1 MQANATKAKDNE
13 IFTTE
18 TALKAIEYKQANLS
32 DIVAKCTNL
41 DEEQKAMLLSM
52 LVKHK
57 NLFLGKR
64 GEYKG
69 QPVNIEVEEGA
80 TPVWSKPYPI
90 ALKNR
95 EVFKTEVYRQCNIG
109 ALRELGPEEIEQ
121 REWASPCFAVPKKN
135 GDIRLVIDFRQLN
148 KVLKRKEYPLPTID
162 EIFQDIR
169 GFKYATVIDLNMG
182 YLSIPLTEKAKEL
195 LTIVTNF
202 GFFKCCVL
210 PMGIKPAT
218 DIFQSRMVGLFQS
231 MQESKPKPYIDDI
244 FHGKG
249 NTFNEHLS
257 ILDEICTRL
266 EEAGMQANLD
276 KSKLCA
282 IEVDHLGF
290 TLQKHGFGPM
300 K

>member
-95 EVFKTEVYRQCNIG
+95 EVFKTEVYRQCNIW
-109 ALRELGPEEIEQ
+109 ALCELGPEEIEQ
-121 REWASPCFAVPKKN
+121 REWASPRFAVPKKKL
-135 GDIRLVIDFRQLN
+135 IHSSKISTRITVYLQL
-148 KVLKRKEYPLPTID
+148 
-162 EIFQDIR
+162 
-169 GFKYATVIDLNMG
+169 
-182 YLSIPLTEKAKEL
+182 S
-195 LTIVTNF
+195 
-202 GFFKCCVL
+202 
-210 PMGIKPAT
+210 
-218 DIFQSRMVGLFQS
+218 
-231 MQESKPKPYIDDI
+231 
-244 FHGKG
+244 
-249 NTFNEHLS
+249 
-257 ILDEICTRL
+257 
-266 EEAGMQANLD
+266 
-276 KSKLCA
+276 
-282 IEVDHLGF
+282 
-290 TLQKHGFGPM
+290 
-300 K
+300 